1 MKSMLYCTL
10 FWRMHYE
17 HRQHI
22 QKEKK
27 CKKQFKTY
35 LKYLDRK
42 NIKIYNYVSIE
53 NNLCRK

>member
-10 FWRMHYE
+10 FWKMHYE
-17 HRQHI
+17 HRQNNN
-22 QKEKK
+22 KEKK

-42 NIKIYNYVSIE
+42 NIKIYNYISIE
-53 NNLCRK
+53 NNVW